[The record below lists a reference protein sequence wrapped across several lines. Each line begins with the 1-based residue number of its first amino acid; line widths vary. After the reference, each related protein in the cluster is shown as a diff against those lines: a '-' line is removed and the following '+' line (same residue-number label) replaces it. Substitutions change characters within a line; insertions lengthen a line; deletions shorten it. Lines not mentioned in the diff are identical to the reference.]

1 MHSSTDVYLSITDAS
16 CGTERSPL
24 GALHDPKQTTQI
36 TILFVSVKDSHSLIK
51 KTTKKLFDFLSPHSA
66 QNN

>member
-51 KTTKKLFDFLSPHSA
+51 KKQKNYSTF
-66 QNN
+66 